1 MQFKSITVIIVLLLI
16 VVSLLVAGCTTSTT
30 NQTTSATPSTA
41 IATHDAFLEKYIAQ
55 FKNVSYADTNLNFK
69 VWDVAWINS
78 TSVRL
83 ENTALNKSTNTT
95 VNRVE
100 TIIVFPTT
108 QDATNYLNALN
119 KTAYSLASTQYISGG
134 AYQKAIGHAPQI
146 YKDYVWNEGNPF
158 NISEYKYHEITQ
170 IDNMVIIHTGKT
182 LS

>member
-1 MQFKSITVIIVLLLI
+1 MQFKSITAIVILL
-16 VVSLLVAGCTTSTT
+16 LLVASLLIAGCTSNNTSNTNLTPTTST
-30 NQTTSATPSTA
+30 
-41 IATHDAFLEKYIAQ
+41 ATHDAFLERYIAQ
-55 FKNVSYADTNLNFK
+55 FKNVSYANTNLNFK

-83 ENTALNKSTNTT
+83 ENTALNKSTNMT

-108 QDATNYLNALN
+108 QDATNYLNAIN

-134 AYQKAIGHAPQI
+134 TYQKATGHAPQI

-158 NISEYKYHEITQ
+158 NISEYKSHDISQLDNIVFIT
-170 IDNMVIIHTGKT
+170 TSKA
-182 LS
+182 L

>member
-1 MQFKSITVIIVLLLI
+1 
-16 VVSLLVAGCTTSTT
+16 
-30 NQTTSATPSTA
+30 
-41 IATHDAFLEKYIAQ
+41 
-55 FKNVSYADTNLNFK
+55 

-158 NISEYKYHEITQ
+158 NISEYKNHDISQLDNIVFIT
-170 IDNMVIIHTGKT
+170 TSKA
-182 LS
+182 L